1 MNFEEWQKKVLDE
14 KKRWAGECIKKPV
27 GPAFTESGM
36 PVDVLYTPADMP
48 GDNSY
53 FQNIGMPGEY
63 PFTRGIQATMYRG
76 NLWSFRQYAGYST
89 AEESN
94 KRYKFL
100 LENGQTGLSVAM
112 DLPTQLGLDSD
123 DDSILQDEVGR
134 VGVAIDSLKDVEILF
149 DGIPLEQITTSW
161 TINAP
166 TAVILAMYIVAGEKQ
181 GVPMDKLKG
190 TLQNDILKE
199 YLARGTYIFPPRPSL
214 KLIADIIVFCSK
226 NVPKFNPI
234 SISGYHVRESGANA
248 YQEVAYALSEA
259 KTYTDEVLK
268 RGLKVDDFAPRL
280 SFIFSSGIELFEEVA
295 KHRACRRMWAKI
307 MKEEYK
313 AQKPNSM
320 KMRFFAGCNG
330 TSLTAKEPLNNIV
343 RATIECLATV
353 LGGAQSCHVM
363 SYDEAYAIPTEESA
377 RLALRTQQIIAHET
391 GVCNTV
397 DPMGGSYY
405 IEYLTDRIEEKVRE
419 EMKWVE
425 DNGGMV
431 ACVEK
436 GLIHEKIAKQAYEKE
451 KKIRNGEKPLIAVNK
466 YIAEGCGESKAEE
479 KEEPIELHESDPE
492 VRNKQFKR
500 LSQIKKERN
509 NEKVK
514 QTLGDLERIV
524 REGKENVMPCIIDAV
539 RSYATMGEITGV
551 LRKVYGKFK
560 CPTGI

>member
-1 MNFEEWQKKVLDE
+1 MKFDEWQNKIITE
-14 KKRWAGECIKKPV
+14 KKRWENDCIKKPV

-36 PVDVLYTPADMP
+36 AVDVVYTP
-48 GDNSY
+48 GDLHGSDHY
-53 FQNIGMPGEY
+53 FEKIGMPGEY

-76 NLWSFRQYAGYST
+76 NLFSFRQYAGYST
-89 AEESN
+89 PEESN

-100 LENGQTGLSVAM
+100 LENGQTGLSIAM

-123 DDSILQDEVGR
+123 NPSILKEEVGR
-134 VGVAIDSLKDVEILF
+134 VGVAIDSLRDVEILF
-149 DGIPLEQITTSW
+149 EGIPMDKITTSM

-166 TAVILAMYIVAGEKQ
+166 TVVILAMYIVAGEKQ
-181 GVPMDKLKG
+181 GVSMDKLKG

-214 KLIADIIVFCSK
+214 KLTADVIEYCCK
-226 NVPKFNPI
+226 YVPKFNSI

-259 KTYTDEVLK
+259 ITYTDEVLT
-268 RGLKVDDFAPRL
+268 RSLQVDDFAPRL
-280 SFIFSSGIELFEEVA
+280 SFIFSSGMELFEEVA
-295 KHRACRRMWAKI
+295 KHRACRRLWAKI
-307 MKEEYK
+307 MKEKYK
-313 AQKPNSM
+313 AQNPNSM

-405 IEYLTDRIEEKVRE
+405 IEYLTDRIEEKVLE

-451 KKIRNGEKPLIAVNK
+451 KKIRTGEKPLIAVNK
-466 YIAEGCGESKAEE
+466 YIAEKSNEPKIEE
-479 KEEPIELHESDPE
+479 KETPMELHESDPE
-492 VRNKQFKR
+492 VRNKQLKR

-509 NEKVK
+509 NEKIK
-514 QTLGDLERIV
+514 QTLGDLERIAI
-524 REGKENVMPCIIDAV
+524 EGNENIMPCVIDAV
-539 RSYATMGEITGV
+539 RLYATMGEITGV
-551 LRKVYGKFK
+551 LRKAYGIFK

>member
-1 MNFEEWQKKVLDE
+1 
-14 KKRWAGECIKKPV
+14 
-27 GPAFTESGM
+27 
-36 PVDVLYTPADMP
+36 
-48 GDNSY
+48 
-53 FQNIGMPGEY
+53 
-63 PFTRGIQATMYRG
+63 
-76 NLWSFRQYAGYST
+76 
-89 AEESN
+89 
-94 KRYKFL
+94 
-100 LENGQTGLSVAM
+100 
-112 DLPTQLGLDSD
+112 
-123 DDSILQDEVGR
+123 
-134 VGVAIDSLKDVEILF
+134 
-149 DGIPLEQITTSW
+149 
-161 TINAP
+161 
-166 TAVILAMYIVAGEKQ
+166 MYIVAGEKQ
-181 GVPMDKLKG
+181 GVSMDKLKG

-199 YLARGTYIFPPRPSL
+199 YLARGTYIFPPKPSL
-214 KLIADIIVFCSK
+214 KLIADIIEFCSK
-226 NVPKFNPI
+226 NVPRFNPI
-234 SISGYHVRESGANA
+234 SISGYHVRECGADA
-248 YQEVAYALSEA
+248 YQEIAYALSEA

-330 TSLTAKEPLNNIV
+330 TSLASKEPLNNII

-363 SYDEAYAIPTEESA
+363 SYDEAYAIPTEDSA
-377 RLALRTQQIIAHET
+377 RIALRTQQIIGYET

-436 GLIHEKIAKQAYEKE
+436 GLIHSKLAKQAYEKE
-451 KKIRNGEKPLIAVNK
+451 KKLRNGEKPWIAVNK
-466 YIAEGCGESKAEE
+466 FVSEGCGESKAEE
-479 KEEPIELHESDPE
+479 KEAPMELFENDPE
-492 VRNKQFKR
+492 ARNRTLVRLK
-500 LSQIKKERN
+500 QIKKDRD

-514 QTLGDLERIV
+514 QTLNEVERIA
-524 REGKENVMPCIIDAV
+524 REDKENIMPCIIDAV